1 MTISIDPKSIVWGTF
16 AGLEPPVTD
25 WSGQIDYWEDYTRR
39 FFRSNGKDY
48 APGDSN
54 VVRWLTATDRAPF
67 ANMLQAL
74 LPALSERADLADVDL
89 VIFAHWLPDI
99 HLGTSVTNLA
109 LHSLGLEKGLGFAIS
124 DRGRS
129 APLFAM
135 HCIDRY
141 LSRDRMK
148 ALLIVMDQKHLLYKS
163 PVVADI
169 EPFNSAS
176 IMVLSRDENGPL
188 HYRGYYRRPGLT
200 SERLAAETMG
210 FAEHFGLDPAFCVLV
225 ADGGL
230 IAETGWPGPVLA
242 QEPRLLCSA
251 PLVALANHAQDGRD
265 YLLIT
270 YENECLSG
278 AFFAAAKGSR
288 P

>member
-1 MTISIDPKSIVWGTF
+1 MTMSINPQSIVWGTF
-16 AGLEPPVTD
+16 DGLEPPAANWADQV
-25 WSGQIDYWEDYTRR
+25 DYWEDYTRR

-48 APGDSN
+48 GPQDSN

-67 ANMLQAL
+67 AHMLQAL
-74 LPALSERADLADVDL
+74 LPALRARADIADVDL

-109 LHSLGLEKGLGFAIS
+109 LHSLGLDAGLGFAIS

-141 LSRDRMK
+141 LTRERNK
-148 ALLIVMDQKHLLYKS
+148 ALLIVMDQKHLLYNS
-163 PVVADI
+163 AVVSEIA
-169 EPFNSAS
+169 PLNSAS
-176 IMVLSRDENGPL
+176 MMVLSRGDDGSL
-188 HYRGYYRRPGLT
+188 HYRGYHRRPCLMREGV
-200 SERLAAETMG
+200 AAETAG
-210 FAEHFGLDPAFCVLV
+210 LATHFGLDPASCVLV
-225 ADGGL
+225 SDGDL
-230 IAETGWPGPVLA
+230 IAETGWPGPALP

-251 PLVALANHAQDGRD
+251 PLVALADHAKEGGD
-265 YLLIT
+265 YLLVT

-278 AFFAAAKGSR
+278 VCLSARKGSR

>member
-1 MTISIDPKSIVWGTF
+1 MTISINPQSIVWGTF
-16 AGLEPPVTD
+16 TGLEPPVAE
-25 WSGQIDYWEDYTRR
+25 WSTQVDYWEDYTRR

-48 APGDSN
+48 AANDSN

-67 ANMLQAL
+67 SHMLQAL
-74 LPALSERADLADVDL
+74 LPALSERAEVADVDL

-109 LHSLGLEKGLGFAIS
+109 LHSLGLDQGLGFAIS

-141 LSRDRMK
+141 LTRDRRK

-163 PVVADI
+163 PVVADLD
-169 EPFNSAS
+169 PLNSAS
-176 IMVLSRDENGPL
+176 MMVLSRNDDGPL
-188 HYRGYYRRPGLT
+188 HYRGYYRQHGLT
-200 SERLAAETMG
+200 RERLSAEIAG
-210 FAEHFGLDPAFCVLV
+210 VAEHFGLYPADCVLV
-225 ADGGL
+225 ADGDL
-230 IAETGWPGPVLA
+230 IVVSDWPGPRLQ

-251 PLVALANHAQDGRD
+251 PLIALANHGEQGRD

-270 YENECLSG
+270 YESECLSG
-278 AFFAAAKGSR
+278 VCFSAQERSR
-288 P
+288 S